1 MIYTPKN
8 RGQKFT
14 LTRWRVVPDEL
25 AIQFEFECDRHG
37 AFCEKVSFPP
47 LKQPLAQTL
56 PAEFCALIDLLHIAL
71 GLSYYKCA
79 AAQEI
84 ILPDVGA
91 AGKAMAVS
99 LYTEGLAEFFVRAG
113 LPYPVEIRFTTAP
126 LMGKHSDALLAP
138 ATTGLNS
145 GLTSGLTSGPDSL
158 IAFGGGKDSYVARA
172 IVMATNQTYQLCSVT
187 LSDRVE
193 AVLQQTAP
201 EPLVFLHRQLD
212 PKLRELNT
220 VGAFNGHVP
229 ITAINSM
236 MLVIYGRL
244 IGAKQVIFANERSAD
259 EPTMNIDGVIANHQ
273 HSKSGAFE
281 QLLRAAIIA
290 NDTTAP
296 DYFSILRPY
305 SELWIAKAMA
315 GLKTPFDKFTSCNR
329 NFQIVAGKTQ
339 RWCGDCAKCA
349 FTSLLLAPH
358 LSATEMAHIFP
369 QNFLNSKTLL
379 PLYRELCG
387 LTQIKPW
394 DCVGTI
400 DECRASLHQLT
411 KSSDWR
417 ESLAIKT
424 LAPEIYQ
431 FAQPQELEQIWR
443 DSMAPTPP
451 HHVPPN
457 YLKASHDLIH

>member
-1 MIYTPKN
+1 MTDEDKN
-8 RGQKFT
+8 RGRKFT
-14 LTRWRVVPDEL
+14 LTRWRVVPDEP
-25 AIQFEFECDRHG
+25 AIEFEFECDRHG

-47 LKQPLAQTL
+47 LKQPLAQNL

-71 GLSYYKCA
+71 GVSYYKCA
-79 AAQEI
+79 AAQEL

-113 LPYPVEIRFTTAP
+113 LSYPAETRFITTAP
-126 LMGKHSDALLAP
+126 MENRSGALLMPAP
-138 ATTGLNS
+138 TDLPF
-145 GLTSGLTSGPDSL
+145 GPDSL

-172 IVMATNQTYQLCSVT
+172 IVIATNQSYQLCSVT
-187 LSDRVE
+187 LSERVE

-212 PKLRELNT
+212 PKLRELNRAD
-220 VGAFNGHVP
+220 AFNGHVP
-229 ITAINSM
+229 ITAINSLI
-236 MLVIYGRL
+236 LVIYGRL

-290 NDTTAP
+290 ADTAAP

-315 GLKTPFDKFTSCNR
+315 SLKTPFDRFTSCNR

-349 FTSLLLAPH
+349 FTSLLLAPYS
-358 LSATEMAHIFP
+358 SAAEMARIFP
-369 QNFLNSKTLL
+369 QNFLNSKALL

-387 LTQIKPW
+387 LTQTKPW

-417 ESLAIKT
+417 ENLAVKT
-424 LAPEIYQ
+424 LAPQIYK
-431 FAQPQELEQIWR
+431 FVPPEELEQIWR
-443 DSMAPTPP
+443 DAMTPTQP
-451 HHVPPN
+451 HNVPPN
-457 YLKASHDLIH
+457 LMKASHDLIH